1 MFERVKQFIRV
12 LLQQGRVQ
20 VEADADEWKDVDVRR
35 LSVEIEESLNREL
48 HWVVSQPNN
57 ERTWTR
63 AREQADEVLLRFWQ
77 EGKLKGANPEE
88 AFAVRSDRTTMTQ
101 NDLDNGRLVL
111 LVEVAP
117 EKRAEFVCIR
127 IQQLTAAG

>member
-1 MFERVKQFIRV
+1 
-12 LLQQGRVQ
+12 
-20 VEADADEWKDVDVRR
+20 
-35 LSVEIEESLNREL
+35 
-48 HWVVSQPNN
+48 VSQPNN

-88 AFAVRSDRTTMTQ
+88 AFAARCDRTTMTQ